1 MNWIFLAARLPIST
15 LITIGALGG
24 LVILAWSYSRW
35 RAAVKA
41 ALVIALLEGAIRKW
55 VFPGGQELVYFLK
68 DGLLLGAYLRFFFSP
83 DTEVRACRLKAPL
96 GFVMILAVMLT
107 LWALNPN
114 IGHPILAVV
123 GLKIYLYYLPLVFMM
138 PYLFRTHEEMTRQ
151 LTWYAWLGIPIC
163 LLGLAQY
170 AAGAHSILNVY
181 AQSEA
186 REGVG
191 AVTFGLDTEV
201 VRVRITGTFSYITGH
216 TVFICF
222 FSAINLVLLS
232 IEQTKHK
239 WVLVSLAL
247 PLLAVNAMMSGSR
260 AAVLIIVLLIGGFS
274 LASITGRLATS
285 RNFRLMLFC
294 GMIVCVAVGVYA
306 FRDAWVNWFSR
317 YQGAGDSVYSRVI
330 LHPFAAVEKAVEE
343 SPAFGVGIG
352 VTQLVT
358 AAFRRVLNVPGPE
371 MRGIFFDNEMGMVM
385 NELGVLGFGVWYGL
399 RIALMVAIWSA
410 YWRAP
415 PGLLRSIC
423 LAGFLL
429 SGPFLLMSLVSNHTA
444 NILLHAVVGI
454 GMLPYLHPTVQRRFP
469 SGGRVTVQSRSPQ
482 RRSRV

>member
-15 LITIGALGG
+15 LIAIGAFGG

-35 RAAVKA
+35 RMAVKV
-41 ALVIALLEGAIRKW
+41 ALVVALLEGAIRKW

-68 DGLLLGAYLRFFFSP
+68 DGFLLGAYLRFFLSP
-83 DTEVRACRLKAPL
+83 DPELRACRLKAPL
-96 GFVMILAVMLT
+96 GFVIIMAVILT
-107 LWALNPN
+107 FWALNPN
-114 IGHPILAVV
+114 IGHPFLAAV
-123 GLKIYLYYLPLVFMM
+123 GLKNYLYYLPLVFMM
-138 PYLFRTHEEMTRQ
+138 PYLFRSHEEMTRK

-191 AVTFGLDTEV
+191 AVTFGLDTQI

-222 FSAINLVLLS
+222 FAALNLVLLS

-260 AAVLIIVLLIGGFS
+260 AAVLTIVLLIGGFS

-285 RNFRLMLFC
+285 RNFRMMLFF
-294 GMIVCVAVGVYA
+294 GMIVCAAVGVYA

-352 VTQLVT
+352 VTHLVT

-371 MRGIFFDNEMGMVM
+371 MKGIFFDNEIGMVM

-415 PGLLRSIC
+415 PGLQRSIC

-444 NILLHAVVGI
+444 NILLHALVGI
-454 GMLPYLHPTVQRRFP
+454 GMLPFLQPTVPRRFP
-469 SGGRVTVQSRSPQ
+469 VGRRAAVQNTPSRQ
-482 RRSRV
+482 ARRV